1 MSGAFL
7 QTRRERRMEKGLY
20 MTDSISERR
29 EAISVRGLW
38 AGYENDPVLE
48 DINLTVYERD
58 YIGLMGPNGGGKT
71 TLLKVILGL
80 LEPSRGEVRLFG
92 EEVRAGRRFVGYVPQ
107 RVDMD
112 NEFPISVWDVA
123 LMGRLGHRRALRRY
137 SREDERLV
145 AQALEDAEVLGLKDR
160 PIGEL
165 SGGQRQRVYIA
176 RALAARP
183 RILLLDEPTAS
194 VDPQGRTHIY
204 ELLRHLNEQIT
215 IVLISHDISV
225 VSSYVKTVGCLNH
238 RLFYHGHDK
247 LTDDMVAAAYQCP
260 VDLIAHG
267 LPHRVLAEHPEE
279 IML

>member
-1 MSGAFL
+1 MSEL
-7 QTRRERRMEKGLY
+7 KDQP
-20 MTDSISERR
+20 R

-58 YIGLMGPNGGGKT
+58 YVGLMGPNGGGKT
-71 TLLKVILGL
+71 TLIKVILGL
-80 LEPSRGEVRLFG
+80 LTPSQGEVRLFG
-92 EEVRAGRRFVGYVPQ
+92 EDVRVGRRFVGYVPQ

-112 NEFPISVWDVA
+112 SEFPINVWDVA
-123 LMGRLGHRRALRRY
+123 LMGRLGSRRALRRY
-137 SREDERLV
+137 TREDERIV
-145 AQALEDAEVLGLKDR
+145 AQALEDAEVLNLRDR

-176 RALAARP
+176 RALASEP
-183 RILLLDEPTAS
+183 RILLLDEPTTS

-204 ELLRHLNEQIT
+204 KVLRQLNERIT

-225 VSSYVKTVGCLNH
+225 VSSYVKTVGCLNR
-238 RLFYHGHDK
+238 RLFYHGGDQ
-247 LTDDMVAAAYQCP
+247 LTDEMMAAAYQCP

-279 IML
+279 IVL